1 MRKLSTKHLSVDF
14 VEPVLQ
20 RLELIFNT
28 TALICGFS
36 AQDDCSGSKAAIEA
50 LVKPSEVPSTADM
63 NIGVMLAFTLTL
75 DRHHDWEG

>member
-1 MRKLSTKHLSVDF
+1 
-14 VEPVLQ
+14 
-20 RLELIFNT
+20 LII
-28 TALICGFS
+28 ADS
-36 AQDDCSGSKAAIEA
+36 DERRDAAPAQDRYGSKAAIEA